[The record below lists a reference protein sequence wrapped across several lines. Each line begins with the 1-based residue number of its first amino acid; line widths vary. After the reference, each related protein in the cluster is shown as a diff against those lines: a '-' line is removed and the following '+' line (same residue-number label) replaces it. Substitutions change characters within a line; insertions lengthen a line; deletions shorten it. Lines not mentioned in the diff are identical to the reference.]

1 MVVRASAGTAL
12 NGASLAGPPPPSIIG
27 GSGHREVPLRES
39 IAAAVLVSLVLVQP
53 LAAADAAPASKAYK
67 PTEAILEI
75 YKVKCQACHMP
86 DGNSPLEPLNFV
98 DGTWKHGDSVKQIAG
113 VISEGVPGS
122 AMLPFKSQMTPA
134 EVQALARYVRSFDK
148 KPIKA
153 APKTAAKKVT
163 AKPTKQ

>member
-1 MVVRASAGTAL
+1 
-12 NGASLAGPPPPSIIG
+12 
-27 GSGHREVPLRES
+27 LRES
-39 IAAAVLVSLVLVQP
+39 IAAAVLVSLCLAP
-53 LAAADAAPASKAYK
+53 PAAAAGAAYK
-67 PTEAILEI
+67 PTEATLEV
-75 YKVKCQACHMP
+75 YKVKCQACHMA

-113 VISEGVPGS
+113 IISEGVPGS